1 MASLMS
7 YGKKPSSR
15 IDLNTIFSLLRTV
28 SNTHDPCSE
37 CERLERDCQIAA
49 ANISLVVST
58 RFNSLSEKLQ
68 QLHKWQD
75 VRAKAM
81 EKFYHHKNS
90 HSHQEAA

>member
-1 MASLMS
+1 MN
-7 YGKKPSSR
+7 YKKSPSSK
-15 IDLNTIFSLLRTV
+15 IDLNAIRSLLRTA
-28 SNTHDPCSE
+28 SNAHNPCSE
-37 CERLERDCQIAA
+37 CARLERDCKIADV
-49 ANISLVVST
+49 NISLVVCT
-58 RFNSLSEKLQ
+58 RFKTFSEKLQ